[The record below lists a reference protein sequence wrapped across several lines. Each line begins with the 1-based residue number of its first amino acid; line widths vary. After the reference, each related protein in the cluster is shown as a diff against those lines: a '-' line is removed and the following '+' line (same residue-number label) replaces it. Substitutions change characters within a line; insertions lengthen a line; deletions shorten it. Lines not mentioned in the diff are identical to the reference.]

1 METGRWTI
9 SELAEQSTQ
18 YLQEDG
24 ESNRIR
30 WTPNGRQIRY
40 YTTLGLLDK
49 PFGGRGYGNTYDLKH
64 LLQLL
69 AIKQLQHQ
77 GMKLAEIQ
85 PMLAGLSTQ
94 RLCDLL
100 GFNPQ
105 WVEQP
110 EPLQENGGERAESDF
125 WAVVPPL
132 APPPSHDEGELHTH
146 LKLGPGAT
154 LVLSQAQLERL
165 TPDQRQQLQEQMQAV
180 WRHITE

>member
-1 METGRWTI
+1 MDTGRWNI
-9 SELAEQSTQ
+9 SELAERSTQ

-24 ESNRIR
+24 ESNRVR
-30 WTPNGRQIRY
+30 WTPNDRQIRY

-77 GMKLAEIQ
+77 GLKLAEIQ
-85 PMLAGLSTQ
+85 PVLTGLSTQ

-100 GFNPQ
+100 GFNPD
-105 WVEQP
+105 WVENPTRPPDEQP
-110 EPLQENGGERAESDF
+110 TQRSETDF

-132 APPPSHDEGELHTH
+132 EQPEPEAHLHTH
-146 LKLGPGAT
+146 LQLGPGAT
-154 LVLSQAQLERL
+154 LVLSQQQMERL
-165 TPDQRQQLQEQMQAV
+165 SPQQRRTLQEQMRAI
-180 WRHITE
+180 WRQVAE